1 MTTPVLA
8 TLYAAAT
15 ESLVSD
21 ASATSTFEKM
31 IAEAFNHGTVE
42 TFTKDLLETEKQI
55 KKEFEIK
62 SMPGPWRSGKSVLLS
77 AMKLNIKLIDNNG
90 TYYGKTALQ
99 NKIKAMKVETKDPVT
114 SIEYADKIIK
124 LLMNTPD
131 DLDVG
136 LIYQAVAD
144 FIKHAD

>member
-31 IAEAFNHGTVE
+31 IAEAFTHGTVD
-42 TFTKDLLETEKQI
+42 TFQKDLIATEKQI
-55 KKEFEIK
+55 KKEFEVS

-77 AMKLNIKLIDNNG
+77 AMKLNIKLVDTNG
-90 TYYGKTALQ
+90 SYLGKTALQ
-99 NKIKAMKVETKDPVT
+99 NQIKAMKTETKDPVT

-124 LLMNTPD
+124 LLMNTPAE
-131 DLDVG
+131 LDVG
-136 LIYQAVAD
+136 LVYQAVSD
-144 FIKHAD
+144 FIRHVD

>member
-31 IAEAFNHGTVE
+31 IAEAFTHGTVD
-42 TFTKDLLETEKQI
+42 TFQRDLLETEKQI
-55 KKEFEIK
+55 KKEFEVK

-77 AMKLNIKLIDNNG
+77 AMKLNIKLVDTNG
-90 TYYGKTALQ
+90 TYFGKTALQ
-99 NKIKAMKVETKDPVT
+99 NKIKAMKTDTKEPV
-114 SIEYADKIIK
+114 SWNQHADKIIK
-124 LLMNTPD
+124 LLMDIPAEVD
-131 DLDVG
+131 ASLV
-136 LIYQAVAD
+136 YRAVSD